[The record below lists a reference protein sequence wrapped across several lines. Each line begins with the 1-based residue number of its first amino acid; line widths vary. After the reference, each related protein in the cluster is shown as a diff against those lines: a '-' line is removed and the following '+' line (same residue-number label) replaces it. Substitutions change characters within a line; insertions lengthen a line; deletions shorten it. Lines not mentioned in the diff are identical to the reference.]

1 MVPALRGHVGP
12 ALARCRRPRA
22 RRRLRPP
29 KSRCTSPCARR
40 SCEPRARARARSRR
54 RPRPGASDG
63 TERSP
68 PLRPG
73 LRHGSLPGASTDR
86 GDRARRPSVHDATRA
101 AGAGSKGARAPV
113 RATLAARSKGRP
125 RTTGTPPP
133 DRGDTPPD
141 KGDTPRSRGTPPRSR
156 VTRPE
161 TRVTRAQ
168 IKGAAA
174 RDQRRRGPRSAVT
187 GPEIS
192 GDRPEI
198 DGDAPRIDAD
208 GSGLERRAAESWR
221 AADPSSFPCRFFE
234 PAHPARV
241 PARSRAETARR
252 RGAAAASH
260 EGLGSHG
267 AAEPPPRLTSTNQ

>member
-101 AGAGSKGARAPV
+101 AGAGSKGPRAAV
-113 RATLAARSKGRP
+113 KVALAARSKGRP

-133 DRGDTPPD
+133 DTGDTPPD
-141 KGDTPRSRGTPPRSR
+141 KGDTPRSRVTPPRSR
-156 VTRPE
+156 VTR
-161 TRVTRAQ
+161 AQ
-168 IKGAAA
+168 IQGAAA
-174 RDQRRRGPRSAVT
+174 RDQRRRGRNQRRRDPRSTVT
-187 GPEIS
+187 GPRS
-192 GDRPEI
+192 TVTRP
-198 DGDAPRIDAD
+198 
-208 GSGLERRAAESWR
+208 GSTRTAQGSERRAAESWR